1 MKCCL
6 WILYGLPLVQKDSI
20 LVTTSNGV
28 GLVIEVIYLVVFFI
42 YSDKNLQL
50 ERMEATGACLIVEI
64 GVVIFFYGHTLL
76 FLENVSARRK
86 LIGVVCPVYTIIMHG
101 LLALQTKVDGEQFRC
116 MYLPFWFSF
125 VNFINAGIW
134 IAYSVIYK
142 IDIYVLVVNVLGA
155 LACAIHLIIL
165 CCSAV
170 RCLLLPKRVVPSSSV
185 PVV

>member
-1 MKCCL
+1 
-6 WILYGLPLVQKDSI
+6 
-20 LVTTSNGV
+20 
-28 GLVIEVIYLVVFFI
+28 
-42 YSDKNLQL
+42 
-50 ERMEATGACLIVEI
+50 
-64 GVVIFFYGHTLL
+64 
-76 FLENVSARRK
+76 
-86 LIGVVCPVYTIIMHG
+86 
-101 LLALQTKVDGEQFRC
+101 

-142 IDIYVLVVNVLGA
+142 IDVYVLVSAFIFFGKISLLIDFPYEILVFVTFFCFLGLCMGQVVNVVGA
-155 LACAIHLIIL
+155 LTCAIHLIIL